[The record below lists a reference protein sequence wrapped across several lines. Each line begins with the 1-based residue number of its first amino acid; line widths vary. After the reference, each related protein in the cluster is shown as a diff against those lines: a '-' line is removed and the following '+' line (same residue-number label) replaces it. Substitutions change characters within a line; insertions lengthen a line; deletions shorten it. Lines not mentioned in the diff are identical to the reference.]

1 MVRKLLP
8 FLVLFSLVAFPFPTD
23 IPYTMEGLLNKLDQS
38 TDKVKN
44 PNFSKT
50 YTPPSLVP
58 YVTSK
63 VDEHFVYF
71 HIDIYRPF
79 PYPRPYPGYR
89 SVVIY
94 TPVPLYSPPIVCP
107 PPVVYQS
114 APNYLD
120 LLFLKELLKTKDDV
134 KETKEEV
141 EKLKEKVEKLE
152 GKVICPTCKREM
164 DPNWEFC
171 PYDGTPLKKELKEEE
186 KKKAGLYAE
195 ALRKIYKQTKAGN
208 GFIAVDLTSL
218 EGLSDEGKQEVLNRL
233 KQETQCQNVYSFADV
248 KDDGEKFLFDE
259 KGRIVGTRNGALLFL
274 IVQEYKDDSAKLRAV
289 CWLSPN
295 DIFFASYEGKFFD
308 GAWHL
313 TELRET

>member
-1 MVRKLLP
+1 MVRKLIP
-8 FLVLFSLVAFPFPTD
+8 FLVLFSLVAFSFPTD
-23 IPYTMEGLLNKLDQS
+23 IPYTIEGLLNKLDMS

-58 YVTSK
+58 YATSK
-63 VDEHFVYF
+63 VNGHLVYF
-71 HIDIYRPF
+71 HIDIYRPS
-79 PYPRPYPGYR
+79 PYPRPPLGYR

-94 TPVPLYSPPIVCP
+94 TPVPVYYPPSICPPII
-107 PPVVYQS
+107 YQP

-120 LLFLKELLKTKDDV
+120 LLFLKELLKTKEEV

-164 DPNWEFC
+164 ERNWTFC

-186 KKKAGLYAE
+186 KRKASLYAE
-195 ALRKIYKQTKAGN
+195 ALKRIYKQARAGK

-218 EGLSDEGKQEVLNRL
+218 EGLSDEGKQKVLNQL
-233 KQETQCQNVYSFADV
+233 KMETLCPNVYSFADV

-259 KGRIVGTRNGALLFL
+259 KGRIIGTRNGALLVL
-274 IVQEYKDDSAKLRAV
+274 VVQEYKDDSAKLKAV

-295 DIFFASYEGKFFD
+295 EIFFASYEGKFFD

-313 TELRET
+313 TEVRET

>member
-1 MVRKLLP
+1 MVRKLMP
-8 FLVLFSLVAFPFPTD
+8 FLVLFSLVAFSFPTD
-23 IPYTMEGLLNKLDQS
+23 IPYTIEGLLNKLDQS
-38 TDKVKN
+38 IDKVKN

-58 YVTSK
+58 YATSK
-63 VDEHFVYF
+63 VDGHSVYF

-79 PYPRPYPGYR
+79 PYPRPPLGYR

-94 TPVPLYSPPIVCP
+94 TPFPAYYPPIAYP
-107 PPVVYQS
+107 PPVIYQ
-114 APNYLD
+114 PPPDYLD
-120 LLFLKELLKTKDDV
+120 LFFLKELLKTKEDV

-164 DPNWEFC
+164 EPNWTFC

-186 KKKAGLYAE
+186 KKKASLYAE
-195 ALRKIYKQTKAGN
+195 ALKKIYKQARAGS

-218 EGLSDEGKQEVLNRL
+218 EGLSEEGKQEVLSRL
-233 KQETQCQNVYSFADV
+233 KQETQCPNVYSFADIKV
-248 KDDGEKFLFDE
+248 DGEKFLFDE
-259 KGRIVGTRNGALLFL
+259 KGRIVGTKNGALLFL
-274 IVQEYKDDSAKLRAV
+274 ILQEYRDDSAKLKAV

-308 GAWHL
+308 GSWHL
-313 TELRET
+313 IELRET